1 MFIRQQKVALKE
13 AFFKQKVIVLI
24 GPRQV
29 GKTTLLHEIA
39 NEINLDYKWFNGDE
53 TDVREQFSNTTSTQL
68 SQLIGTN
75 KLIIIDEAQLIDNI
89 GRTLKLFAD
98 NFKDVQVVAT
108 GSSAFDLRN
117 KLNEPLTGRKKEFHL
132 YPISYTETVNH
143 LGKLEARRLL
153 ETRLVYGMY
162 PEVVTNLGDEKSV
175 LQELLSS
182 NLYKDLL
189 MVEGIQKPV
198 LLEKLLQA
206 LAFQVGS
213 EVSYH
218 ELGQLL
224 GKVNPATIEKYI
236 DLLEKAFIIFKLH
249 ALSRNQRNEIK
260 KGKKIYFY
268 DNGVRNALIKSFNPL
283 SMRNDVGVL
292 WENFMISER
301 MKANEYNKVW
311 VNRYFWRTTDQAEID
326 YIEEENETLRCTE
339 FTWTERR
346 KKQLPKSFQASYP
359 NHSFEVI
366 SNDNFEEFVK

>member
-1 MFIRQQKVALKE
+1 MFIRFQKEALKK
-13 AFFKQKVIVLI
+13 AFFKQKIIVLV

-29 GKTTLLHEIA
+29 GKTTMLKEIA
-39 NEINLDYKWFNGDE
+39 HEMSLDFKWFNGDE
-53 TDVREQFSNTTSTQL
+53 ADMKQRLSNTTSTEL
-68 SQLIGTN
+68 AQLIGN
-75 KLIIIDEAQLIDNI
+75 SKLIIIDEAQLIDNI
-89 GRTLKLFAD
+89 GTTLKLFAD
-98 NFKDVQVVAT
+98 NFTDIQVIAT

-132 YPISYTETVNH
+132 FPISYSETVNH
-143 LGKLEARRLL
+143 LGRMEAKRLL
-153 ETRLVYGMY
+153 ETRLIYGMY
-162 PEVVTNLGDEKSV
+162 PEVLNNIGEEKSV
-175 LQELLSS
+175 LQELLGS

-198 LLEKLLQA
+198 LLQKLLEA

-236 DLLEKAFIIFKLH
+236 DLLEKAFIIFRLH

-283 SMRNDVGVL
+283 TLRNDVGVL
-292 WENFMISER
+292 WENYIISER

-311 VNRYFWRTTDQAEID
+311 VNKYFWRTTDQAEID
-326 YIEEENETLRCTE
+326 YIEEENEQLRCTE
-339 FTWTERR
+339 FTWKISR

-359 NHSFEVI
+359 NHTFEI
-366 SNDNFEEFVK
+366 ITKENFEEFIR

>member
-1 MFIRQQKVALKE
+1 MFIRSQKEALKE

-29 GKTTLLHEIA
+29 GKTTLLTEIA
-39 NEINLDYKWFNGDE
+39 NEMKIDFIWFNGDE
-53 TDVREQFSNTTSTQL
+53 RDVREQLSNTTSTEL
-68 SQLIGTN
+68 AQLIGN
-75 KLIIIDEAQLIDNI
+75 KKLIVIDESQLIDNV

-98 NFKDVQVVAT
+98 NFKDIQVIAT
-108 GSSAFDLRN
+108 GSSAFELRN

-132 YPISYTETVNH
+132 FPISYSETVNH
-143 LGKLEARRLL
+143 LGKLEAKRLL
-153 ETRLVYGMY
+153 EIRLIYGMY
-162 PEVVTNLGDEKSV
+162 PEVVSNMGEEKKI
-175 LQELLSS
+175 LQELLSN

-189 MVEGIQKPV
+189 MIEGIQKPA
-198 LLEKLLQA
+198 LLEKLLQV

-236 DLLEKAFIIFKLH
+236 DLLEKAFIIFRLN

-283 SMRNDVGVL
+283 TMRNDVGIL
-292 WENFMISER
+292 WENFIISER
-301 MKANEYNKVW
+301 MKANEYNQVW
-311 VNRYFWRTTDQAEID
+311 VNKYFWRTTDQAEID
-326 YIEEENETLRCTE
+326 YIEEENELLRCTE
-339 FTWTERR
+339 FTWNKGR

-359 NHSFEVI
+359 NHSFEI
-366 SNDNFEEFVK
+366 ITNENFEEFVR

>member
-1 MFIRQQKVALKE
+1 MFIRSQKESLKE

-29 GKTTLLHEIA
+29 GKTTLLTEIA
-39 NEINLDYKWFNGDE
+39 NEMKLDFIWFNGDE
-53 TDVREQFSNTTSTQL
+53 RDVREQLSNTTSTEL
-68 SQLIGTN
+68 AQLIGN
-75 KLIIIDEAQLIDNI
+75 KKLIIIDEAQLIDNV

-98 NFKDVQVVAT
+98 NFNDIQVIAT
-108 GSSAFDLRN
+108 GSSAFELRN
-117 KLNEPLTGRKKEFHL
+117 NLNEPLTGRKKEFHL
-132 YPISYTETVNH
+132 FPISYTETVNH
-143 LGKLEARRLL
+143 LGKLEAKRLL
-153 ETRLVYGMY
+153 ETRLIYGMY
-162 PEVVTNLGDEKSV
+162 PEVVSNLGEEKKI

-236 DLLEKAFIIFKLH
+236 DLLEKAFIIFRLN

-283 SMRNDVGVL
+283 TMRNDVGIL

-311 VNRYFWRTTDQAEID
+311 VNKYFWRTTDQAEID
-326 YIEEENETLRCTE
+326 YIEEENELLRCTE
-339 FTWTERR
+339 FTWTEKR

-359 NHSFEVI
+359 NHSYEVI
-366 SNDNFEEFVK
+366 TKDNFEEFIK

>member
-1 MFIRQQKVALKE
+1 MFIRQQKEALKE

-39 NEINLDYKWFNGDE
+39 NEMNLDYKWFNGDE
-53 TDVREQFSNTTSTQL
+53 GDMQEQLSNTTSTEL
-68 SQLIGTN
+68 SQLIGN
-75 KLIIIDEAQLIDNI
+75 KKLIIIDEAQLIDNI

-132 YPISYTETVNH
+132 YPISYTETINH

-153 ETRLVYGMY
+153 ETRLIYGMY
-162 PEVVTNLGDEKSV
+162 PEVVSNLGEEKTI

-206 LAFQVGS
+206 LALQVGS

-236 DLLEKAFIIFKLH
+236 DLLEKAFIIFRLH
-249 ALSRNQRNEIK
+249 GLSRNQHNEIK

-301 MKANEYNKVW
+301 MKANEYNKRW
-311 VNRYFWRTTDQAEID
+311 VNKYFWRTTDQAEID
-326 YIEEENETLRCTE
+326 YIEEENELLRCTE
-339 FTWTERR
+339 FSWIEKR

-366 SNDNFEEFVK
+366 IKDNFEEFVK

>member
-1 MFIRQQKVALKE
+1 MFIRQQKEALKE

-39 NEINLDYKWFNGDE
+39 NEMNLDYKWFNGDE
-53 TDVREQFSNTTSTQL
+53 RDMQEQLSNTTSTEL
-68 SQLIGTN
+68 SQLIGN
-75 KLIIIDEAQLIDNI
+75 KKLIIIDEAQLIDNI

-132 YPISYTETVNH
+132 YPISYTETINH

-153 ETRLVYGMY
+153 ETRLIYGMY
-162 PEVVTNLGDEKSV
+162 PEVVSNLGEEKTI

-206 LAFQVGS
+206 LALQVGS

-236 DLLEKAFIIFKLH
+236 DLLEKAFIIFRLH

-301 MKANEYNKVW
+301 MKANEYNKRW
-311 VNRYFWRTTDQAEID
+311 VNKYFWRTTDQAEID
-326 YIEEENETLRCTE
+326 YIEEENELLHCTE
-339 FTWTERR
+339 FSWIEKR

-366 SNDNFEEFVK
+366 TNDNFQEFIK